1 MEEGG
6 DVEADGDGVVE
17 VGAEDYIADDTFEE
31 AADSA
36 HNRWAAQQQQ
46 QQQQQPSA
54 AGMHTRVL
62 SGNAFSPFISFFSV
76 FILAFKKKCFNR

>member
-6 DVEADGDGVVE
+6 DGEEDGDGVVE
-17 VGAEDYIADDTFEE
+17 VGAEDDIADETFEE

-46 QQQQQPSA
+46 QQQQQPNQPSA

-62 SGNAFSPFISFFSV
+62 SGSSFFPLH
-76 FILAFKKKCFNR
+76 FFF

>member
-17 VGAEDYIADDTFEE
+17 VGAEDDIADDTFEE

-36 HNRWAAQQQQ
+36 HNRWAAQQK
-46 QQQQQPSA
+46 QQQPSA

-62 SGNAFSPFISFFSV
+62 SGNAFFFFISCSWCFFLV
-76 FILAFKKKCFNR
+76 FF